1 MSSIILTVFSP
12 DPLEDDM
19 ADHKSDPIDFLPLH
33 ALEFRILLV
42 LLDGPAHGYRI
53 VKEVEARESEI
64 SGIYP
69 GNLYRRIRDLLSKG
83 LLEDVAAPAGV
94 DADPRRRYFNPTSL
108 GTAVARAEG
117 RRLEKLLRDA
127 RAVGVISGS

>member
-1 MSSIILTVFSP
+1 
-12 DPLEDDM
+12 M
-19 ADHKSDPIDFLPLH
+19 ADGTSDPMGFLPLH
-33 ALEFRILLV
+33 PLEFRILLV

-83 LLEDVAAPAGV
+83 LLEEVDAPAGV
-94 DADPRRRYFNPTSL
+94 EADPRRKYFNPTSL
-108 GTAVARAEG
+108 GAAVAKAEG
-117 RRLEKLLRDA
+117 RRLENLLRDA
-127 RAVGVISGS
+127 RAVGAVGRG

>member
-1 MSSIILTVFSP
+1 MSSVKMTALSP
-12 DPLEDDM
+12 DPFEDDM
-19 ADHKSDPIDFLPLH
+19 ADHSPDPIGFLPLH
-33 ALEFRILLV
+33 PLEFRILLV

-69 GNLYRRIRDLLSKG
+69 GNLYRRIRDLLSRG
-83 LLEDVAAPAGV
+83 LLEEVDAPTGT

-108 GTAVARAEG
+108 GTAVAKAEG
-117 RRLEKLLRDA
+117 RRLVNLVRDA
-127 RAVGVISGS
+127 RAVGVISGG

>member
-1 MSSIILTVFSP
+1 
-12 DPLEDDM
+12 M
-19 ADHKSDPIDFLPLH
+19 ADHTSDPIDFLPLH
-33 ALEFRILLV
+33 PLEFRILLV

-83 LLEDVAAPAGV
+83 LLKEVDAPAGV
-94 DADPRRRYFNPTSL
+94 DADPRRRYFNPTPL
-108 GTAVARAEG
+108 GIAVARAEG

-127 RAVGVISGS
+127 RAVGAISGS